1 MKSTQS
7 MRGSAR
13 RRTLRAVLGLP
24 LAGIAGALLADHA
37 AAQAWPIK
45 PVRVIV
51 NFPPGGGTDVTM
63 RILQPH
69 LAKELGQPII
79 IDNRG
84 GAAGAIGA
92 EIAAKAAPDGYT
104 LLWTLSSH
112 TTNPSL
118 YEKLNFSTE
127 RDFAAITLGA
137 NGPQLLVANMALPFK
152 DVKELIAWAKANP
165 GKLNYATP
173 GVGSPGH
180 LAGELFA
187 QQAGIQMTHIPYK
200 GAGPAIPD
208 VIGGQVQLLFA
219 SAAASLQ
226 HVRSGKL
233 RALGVTSVKRTA
245 GAPEIPAIAESL
257 PGYELPSWFGMLAP
271 AGTPK
276 AIIDRVQQATARA
289 LAVPEVRDN
298 FIAQGFDPVGSTP
311 QQFADM
317 IRAELKMWPAVIR
330 KAGIKGE

>member
-1 MKSTQS
+1 MKSLHSFTSGQ
-7 MRGSAR
+7 R
-13 RRTLRAVLGLP
+13 RPVLRTLAGLP
-24 LAGIAGALLADHA
+24 FLAVGVLAASGIA
-37 AAQAWPIK
+37 AAQTWPIK

-118 YEKLNFSTE
+118 YEKLNFNTE

-137 NGPQLLVANMALPFK
+137 NGPQLLVANMALPVK
-152 DVKELIAWAKANP
+152 DIKDLIAYAKANP

-187 QQAGIQMTHIPYK
+187 QQAGIQMAHIPYK

-208 VIGGQVQLLFA
+208 VIGGQVQLMFA

-233 RALGVTSVKRTA
+233 RALGVTSAKRSA
-245 GAPEIPAIAESL
+245 GAPEIPAIAESM

-276 AIIDRVQQATARA
+276 AIIDRVNQATVRA

-311 QQFADM
+311 QQFTDM
-317 IRAELKMWPAVIR
+317 IRAELKMWPTIIK